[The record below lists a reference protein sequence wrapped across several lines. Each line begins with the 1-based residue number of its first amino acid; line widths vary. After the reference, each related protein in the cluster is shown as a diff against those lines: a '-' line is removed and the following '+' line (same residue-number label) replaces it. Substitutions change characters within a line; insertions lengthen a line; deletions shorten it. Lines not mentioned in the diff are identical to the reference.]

1 MSHLTNPEAA
11 IIAAA
16 QASEACTELLRYA
29 REGGFSDRHAFGDAE
44 PAEKLAE
51 ALKLAIEIELG
62 DEPVGIDDRVKLNEL
77 HGVLT
82 DFIEGWAG

>member
-1 MSHLTNPEAA
+1 LSHLTNTEAA

-29 REGGFSDRHAFGDAE
+29 REGAVNERRSFDNE
-44 PAEKLAE
+44 PIEKLAE

-62 DEPVGIDDRVKLNEL
+62 DEPVGIDDRAKLNEL

-82 DFIEGWAG
+82 DFIEGWGG